1 MPCEGPLFWL
11 RPPTIETSW
20 LCGGYV
26 TSLIPALTN
35 VLGTNTDES
44 TMVFFADPFLRG
56 DHSDPE
62 TDPVIEA
69 VRSLMLDSLE
79 VLFVDDWMAYH
90 ENLGNVGTGTK
101 VKQTAP
107 RTWWNDGGH
116 LFAAA

>member
-1 MPCEGPLFWL
+1 MFWL

-56 DHSDPE
+56 DHSDLE

-79 VLFVDDWMAYH
+79 VLFVDDWMAYR
-90 ENLGNVGTGTK
+90 ENLGNVGTGTN
-101 VKQTAP
+101 VKRTAP
-107 RTWWNDGGH
+107 RTCWNDGGH